1 MGRKNE
7 LIQEIG
13 NKSKYVDSTLD
24 MEFRKK
30 INVLSSAWEM
40 GLNDSQAA
48 MEAGIRPDNIQQLF
62 KNYPELEEL
71 RNLCREKI
79 NIDAKKNIRE
89 AIKRGHLETSK
100 WFLERTDPEFQKK
113 QNDGNTINVAV
124 ISVADRE
131 KEMNKFMERFTDAGV
146 IDATG
151 TEIE

>member
-13 NKSKYVDSTLD
+13 NKSNYVDSTLD

-30 INVLSSAWEM
+30 INVLASSWEM
-40 GLNDSQAA
+40 GLNDRQAA
-48 MEAGIRPDNIQQLF
+48 GEAGIRPEYMPELF
-62 KNYPELEEL
+62 KNYPELNEL
-71 RNLCREKI
+71 KEICSEKI

-100 WFLERTDPEFQKK
+100 WFLERTDPDFQKK
-113 QNDGNTINVAV
+113 PSDTTVNVAV

-131 KEMNKFMERFTDAGV
+131 KEMNKFMERFTDAG
-146 IDATG
+146 A
-151 TEIE
+151 IESVESTVS

>member
-13 NKSKYVDSTLD
+13 NKSKYVNSTLD
-24 MEFRKK
+24 IEFRKK
-30 INVLSSAWEM
+30 INILVSSWEM
-40 GLNDSQAA
+40 GLNDRQAA
-48 MEAGIRPDNIQQLF
+48 VEAGIMPCNMPEMF
-62 KNYPELEEL
+62 KNYPELNEL
-71 RNLCREKI
+71 KEICREKI

-113 QNDGNTINVAV
+113 NSDTTVNVAV

-146 IDATG
+146 AETIG
-151 TEIE
+151 TEVE

>member
-13 NKSKYVDSTLD
+13 NKSKYVDGRLD
-24 MEFRKK
+24 MEWRKK
-30 INVLSSAWEM
+30 INLLVSSWEM
-40 GLNDSQAA
+40 GLNDRQAA
-48 MEAGIRPDNIQQLF
+48 GEAGFDVSNLYHMFEIYPDL
-62 KNYPELEEL
+62 KEL
-71 RNLCREKI
+71 RDLCREKI

-113 QNDGNTINVAV
+113 DSDTTVNVAV

-131 KEMNKFMERFTDAGV
+131 KEMNKFMERFTDAG
-146 IDATG
+146 I
-151 TEIE
+151 IESVESEK